1 MYIQNNINSDTLKV
15 VVDSLKNAAQEEHTF
30 SNLSFNISN
39 IGMNEAVLTVLGYGI
54 VFLALVVLFLF
65 FNNLAK
71 AISAFRKRKL
81 KSIGKHVQAAKDD
94 VTGETAA
101 AISMALSLHFREIHD
116 YENTIITIKKV
127 QSTYSPWNSKLYG
140 LRQYPNR

>member
-1 MYIQNNINSDTLKV
+1 MYIENNINSDTLKAV
-15 VVDSLKNAAQEEHTF
+15 TDTLKTVAGEDHTF

-39 IGMNEAVLTVLGYGI
+39 IGMDEAILTVLGYGI
-54 VFLALVVLFLF
+54 VFLALVILYLF
-65 FNNLAK
+65 FANLAK
-71 AISAFRKRKL
+71 LISMYRKKKL
-81 KSIGKHVQAAKDD
+81 KSKGKTAQAERDD
-94 VTGETAA
+94 VSGETAA

-140 LRQYPNR
+140 LRQYPKH

>member
-1 MYIQNNINSDTLKV
+1 
-15 VVDSLKNAAQEEHTF
+15 
-30 SNLSFNISN
+30 
-39 IGMNEAVLTVLGYGI
+39 MNEAVLTVLGYGI

>member
-1 MYIQNNINSDTLKV
+1 MYIQNNINSDSLKAVTETLKTV
-15 VVDSLKNAAQEEHTF
+15 AEEEHTF

-39 IGMNEAVLTVLGYGI
+39 IGMDEAILTVLGYGI
-54 VFLALVVLFLF
+54 VFLALVILYLF
-65 FNNLAK
+65 FANLAK
-71 AISAFRKRKL
+71 AISIYRKKKL
-81 KSIGKHVQAAKDD
+81 KSKGKTAQAERDD
-94 VTGETAA
+94 VSGETAA

-140 LRQYPNR
+140 LRQYPKH